1 MTIIKLNN
9 MTNKKENRKMVS
21 LRFKPSH
28 IAKWKKK
35 ASKYNLTLTEYLERK
50 ADTNNDTHLFI

>member
-1 MTIIKLNN
+1 

-21 LRFKPSH
+21 LRFKPSA
-28 IAKWKKK
+28 IAKWKNK